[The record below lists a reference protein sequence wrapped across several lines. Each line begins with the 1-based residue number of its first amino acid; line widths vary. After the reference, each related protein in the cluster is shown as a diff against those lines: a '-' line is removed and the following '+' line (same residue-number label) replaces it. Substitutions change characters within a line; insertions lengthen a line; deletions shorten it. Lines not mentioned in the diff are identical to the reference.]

1 MGLKLTITSHSTCF
15 NCSAGMNSRWHP
27 EISEKQSCY
36 LPYGKPMAPHL
47 HRWQGF
53 AVGDYSCT
61 LDALHIRPTRRLQDL
76 GLMNS

>member
-47 HRWQGF
+47 QRWQGV
-53 AVGDYSCT
+53 AVNYYSST
-61 LDALHIRPTRRLQDL
+61 LDALDLQHPRLL
-76 GLMNS
+76 KL